1 MAGNLNRLVVSVI
14 MVSALLMTLM
24 PTMAE
29 DVIAGARTISST
41 TAVPGETVRVT
52 VEISILSAI
61 YGPIIHEDIPEGWGI
76 TVVDNGGSTYKS
88 VGTNWLFSGIQ
99 DETRRVVYDVEI
111 PSNAAEG
118 EYYITGTTQATA
130 VGKEIM
136 GPYQTAGDS
145 VITVV
150 SADNS
155 LGGAVDAGNSSVGI
169 ISIDVNDSEE
179 NNQSIGAQAAD
190 VADPVETGTF
200 EDAGPDQSS
209 NLPSTESSSAVPFI
223 NPLPIIAVTLYYL
236 RRRQ

>member
-1 MAGNLNRLVVSVI
+1 MASNLNRLVVSVI

-99 DETRRVVYDVEI
+99 DETRRVVYNVDI
-111 PSNAAEG
+111 PSNATEG
-118 EYYITGTTQATA
+118 EYFITGTTQATA

-155 LGGAVDAGNSSVGI
+155 LSGAVDAGNSSVGI

-209 NLPSTESSSAVPFI
+209 NLPSTESSSTVPFI